1 MKKQIRKGGK
11 RMNQQLKTFYSK
23 SKQYSD
29 IPNELFSKYNVKKGL
44 RNEDGTGVRVGLTRI
59 ADVVGYKYVNDVKTD
74 DVGRLYYRGIELRDI
89 IEGRKDKMRAGYEE
103 TCFLLLFGYL
113 PNAAELEA
121 FRQYL
126 QSCYELPDGFL
137 ENAFLQMP
145 GKNLMNRLQ
154 QAVLSLYDY
163 DDAPDNIS
171 IENTIEQGLNILA
184 KLPSIICYAYHSK
197 MHRYNKESLII
208 HPVQKDLTLAENIL
222 YMLRKDHTFTPLEA
236 KILDMMLIV
245 HADHGGGNNS
255 TFTNVVISSTGTDIY
270 AAIVGAIGSLKGPRH
285 GGANIQVSS
294 MMKAVINQIGYCDND
309 IEIKALLYKI
319 LNKEF
324 FDCSGLIYGMGHA
337 IYTLSDPRS
346 EVLQS
351 YVEQLANSKGKA
363 REYAFYKR
371 FEKCAKEVILDVKG
385 IHVSSNVDFY
395 SGFIYQML
403 GIPEDLYTPL
413 FVMGRTIGWVAHNV
427 EKKAYDG
434 RIMRPATKYVGEL
447 RAYRSIEDR
456 ED

>member
-1 MKKQIRKGGK
+1 MKKYL
-11 RMNQQLKTFYSK
+11 NQFYTK

-29 IPNELFSKYNVKKGL
+29 IPNELFPKYNVKKGL

-89 IEGRKDKMRAGYEE
+89 IEGRKDEMRAGYEE
-103 TCFLLLFGYL
+103 VCFLLLFGYL
-113 PNAAELEA
+113 PNARELSE
-121 FRQYL
+121 FRNIL
-126 QSCYELPDGFL
+126 QNNYELPDGFL
-137 ENAFLQMP
+137 ESAFLQMP

-163 DDAPDNIS
+163 DEAPDDTS
-171 IENTIEQGLNILA
+171 VENTIEQGLSILA
-184 KLPSIICYAYHSK
+184 KLPSVLCYAYHSK

-208 HPVQKDLTLAENIL
+208 HPVQKDLTIAENIL
-222 YMLRKDHTFTPLEA
+222 YMLRKDHSFTPLEA
-236 KILDMMLIV
+236 KILDMMLIG

-285 GGANIQVSS
+285 GGANIQVSG
-294 MMKAVINQIGYCDND
+294 MMRAVVNTIGYCEND

-324 FDCSGLIYGMGHA
+324 YDCSGLIYGMGHA

-351 YVEQLANSKGKA
+351 YVEQLAHDKGKVK
-363 REYAFYKR
+363 EYEFYKR
-371 FEKCAKEVILDVKG
+371 FERCAKEVIYDVKG

-427 EKKAYDG
+427 EKKIYDG
-434 RIMRPATKYVGEL
+434 RIMRPATKYVGEM
-447 RAYRSIEDR
+447 R
-456 ED
+456 EYVKMEERQESDD